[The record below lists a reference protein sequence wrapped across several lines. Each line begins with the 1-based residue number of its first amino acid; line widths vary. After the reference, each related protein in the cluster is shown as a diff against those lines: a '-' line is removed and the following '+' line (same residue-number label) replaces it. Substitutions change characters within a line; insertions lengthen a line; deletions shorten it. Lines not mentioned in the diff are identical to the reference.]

1 MTLGDR
7 VQQDR
12 DRCGITQDELA
23 KKLAR
28 LLQQARFRALKQGR
42 AISEDPEAIRAW
54 IAKLETGKLRRE
66 VGEEVKQLLA
76 VALKPYAEAEVY
88 RALLLQPPKSVLQAD
103 EPREFRFEELWVFS
117 RRPLEV
123 RHSAYPREMLS
134 HWLTADGS
142 ATARSV
148 VYFVPPGGVAD
159 DLAAV
164 IRTALSEQRSAREI
178 LRKNVHIEE
187 TSTASLLLVPHCFIR
202 FSSPKGAEPLYDGW
216 VELLQ
221 SQAHKRQF
229 GQMPKE
235 HVEHVV
241 LTLNRAGVL
250 GSDLRYKRGDGT
262 PRRGT
267 DGLEFKTFQLE

>member
-1 MTLGDR
+1 MILGDR

-12 DRCGITQDELA
+12 DRCGLTQDELA
-23 KKLAR
+23 KALAK
-28 LLQQARFRALKQGR
+28 LLQQKRFRALKGR
-42 AISEDPEAIRAW
+42 PISDDPDAIRAW
-54 IAKLETGKLRRE
+54 IAKLETGRLRRE

-88 RALLLQPPKSVLQAD
+88 RTLPLQPPRSVLQAD

-134 HWLTADGS
+134 HWLAADGN
-142 ATARSV
+142 ATVRPV

-164 IRTALSEQRSAREI
+164 IRTALSEQRSALDI

-187 TSTASLLLVPHCFIR
+187 TSAASLLLVPHCFIR
-202 FSSPKGAEPLYDGW
+202 FSSPKGTEPMYDGW

-229 GQMPKE
+229 GQMPQE

-262 PRRGT
+262 PRRGP
-267 DGLEFKTFQLE
+267 DSLEFKTIPLE